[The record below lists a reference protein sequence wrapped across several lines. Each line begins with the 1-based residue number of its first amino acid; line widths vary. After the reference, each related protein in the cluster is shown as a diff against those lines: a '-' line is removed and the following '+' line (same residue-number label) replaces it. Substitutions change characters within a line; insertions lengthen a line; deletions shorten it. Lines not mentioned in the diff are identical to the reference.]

1 MRGLFKG
8 LGSLLFSCGKVKVGL
23 RQAGDRYL

>member
-1 MRGLFKG
+1 MRRLFKG
-8 LGSLLFSCGKVKVGL
+8 LGSLLLSCGKIKVVL